1 MNTPGDPLRGL
12 RERKERIERE
22 RAPKVAPSPTTRVRK
37 TYNIPAEVQERMDQ
51 ILAFLK
57 ERADPGLTNHAIVVM
72 ILDQVSQAIL
82 AGEFPLEVTQVVE
95 QPTTIRL
102 P

>member
-1 MNTPGDPLRGL
+1 
-12 RERKERIERE
+12 
-22 RAPKVAPSPTTRVRK
+22 
-37 TYNIPAEVQERMDQ
+37 
-51 ILAFLK
+51 
-57 ERADPGLTNHAIVVM
+57 M